1 MQCEESLC
9 LGDYLS
15 KQPRCDSAPAYSSHG
30 SLSNSWLAYAG
41 ITNIRFS
48 EEHIS
53 SGEKLTI
60 RPIPGLA
67 VNEESIPEK
76 QSFLSAVRATSL
88 ATG

>member
-1 MQCEESLC
+1 MLRRLPEQAA
-9 LGDYLS
+9 
-15 KQPRCDSAPAYSSHG
+15 QMRSASAYSSLR
-30 SLSNSWLAYAG
+30 SFSNSWLVYAG

-88 ATG
+88 ATS

>member
-1 MQCEESLC
+1 MHCEESLC

-15 KQPRCDSAPAYSSHG
+15 KQPRCNTAPAYSSLR
-30 SLSNSWLAYAG
+30 SFSNSWLVYAG

-60 RPIPGLA
+60 WPLSDSA
-67 VNEESIPEK
+67 VNERSIPEK
-76 QSFLSAVRATSL
+76 ALFAVSGQSNPIDR
-88 ATG
+88 